1 MNSFNI
7 LKDNKQM
14 LSFLYLFLSILGA
27 ILPMMANF
35 QFARDYGNSFDINNF
50 IALANANPAAQSIS
64 RDLLVGASAIFI
76 WIVNESKKLNMKNMW
91 VVYVGTSLIA
101 FAFSAPFFLFLRE
114 RRIIEIEKMDIKIN

>member
-1 MNSFNI
+1 MFFIFNFFDSFI
-7 LKDNKQM
+7 IHIKIALAPTNKS
-14 LSFLYLFLSILGA
+14 LEIDWAAGLA
-27 ILPMMANF
+27 
-35 QFARDYGNSFDINNF
+35 FAKEYGNSFDINNF

-91 VVYVGTSLIA
+91 IVYIGTFLIA

-114 RRIIEIEKMDIKIN
+114 RRIIELENIN

>member
-7 LKDNKQM
+7 LKDNKQV

-35 QFARDYGNSFDINNF
+35 EFARQYGNSFDISNF
-50 IALANANPAAQSIS
+50 IALANVNPAAQSIS
-64 RDLLVGASAIFI
+64 RDLLVGASAIFV
-76 WIVNESKKLNMKNMW
+76 WIVNESRKLDMKNMW
-91 VVYVGTSLIA
+91 IVYIGTFMIA

-114 RRIIEIEKMDIKIN
+114 RRIIEMEKNN